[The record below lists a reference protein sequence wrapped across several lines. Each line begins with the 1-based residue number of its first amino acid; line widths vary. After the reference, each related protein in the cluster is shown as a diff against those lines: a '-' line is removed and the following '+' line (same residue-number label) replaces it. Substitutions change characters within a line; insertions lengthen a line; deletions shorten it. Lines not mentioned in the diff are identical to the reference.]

1 MRVSP
6 FRISYP
12 WVTLCTYEI
21 VAFAG
26 LFFVV
31 VLETNYSAGLIA
43 PLGQVS
49 AQEPQSR
56 QAPASMT

>member
-21 VAFAG
+21 VAFSDR
-26 LFFVV
+26 FFKY
-31 VLETNYSAGLIA
+31 LSFT
-43 PLGQVS
+43 
-49 AQEPQSR
+49 
-56 QAPASMT
+56 